1 MVSRIIGLFVGLKE
15 KLIIG
20 GLIFL
25 AILGYIFKIK
35 RKAYKEGQESVNTQ
49 IKKENKEIRDDWE
62 KIDRKPTTVDDAISR
77 LRKRSSREGHSP

>member
-1 MVSRIIGLFVGLKE
+1 MVSRIINLFVGLKE

-20 GLIFL
+20 GVLFL

-49 IKKENKEIRDDWE
+49 IKKENEEIRDDWK
-62 KIDRKPTTVDDAISR
+62 KIDRRPTSVDDAISR
-77 LRKRSSREGHSP
+77 LRKRSSREGNST